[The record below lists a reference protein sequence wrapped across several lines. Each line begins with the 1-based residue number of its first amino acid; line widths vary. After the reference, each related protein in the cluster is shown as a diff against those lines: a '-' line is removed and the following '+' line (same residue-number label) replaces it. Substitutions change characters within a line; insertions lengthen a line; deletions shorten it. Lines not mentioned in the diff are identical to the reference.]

1 MEHSTDTFE
10 SLAGRHLDGELTADE
25 QAEFYRLIMRDPR
38 KRARAEQARDLD
50 RAAGRAIHA
59 VLGSPSRSMVTP
71 PLSRRNTHRWLRAQ
85 WLATAALLLLA
96 AGAWQLL
103 AMEKQ
108 AARMRAANAAM
119 KQQVMR
125 VDAAAHASVPKTQ
138 APRPEVTAAFSGGED
153 AALTLAP
160 PVLPEPNASIST
172 AATVSEMWWRKPR
185 VPLLANP
192 TTRSASATTQ
202 PAKHEDHPHS
212 WATLLNAM
220 DPTGKRYGRSMP
232 MPPAPAATPTP
243 VPGSA
248 PAPTSQPPVV
258 NSVSGEL

>member
-38 KRARAEQARDLD
+38 KRARVERAGDLD
-50 RAAGRAIHA
+50 RSASKAIHA

-71 PLSRRNTHRWLRAQ
+71 PLPRRNTHRWLRAQ

-96 AGAWQLL
+96 VGAWQLL

-108 AARMRAANAAM
+108 AAKMRAADAAM

-153 AALTLAP
+153 ATLTLAP

-192 TTRSASATTQ
+192 TTRSAIATTQ
-202 PAKHEDHPHS
+202 PAKHENHPHS

-220 DPTGKRYGRSMP
+220 DPTGKRYGQLMP
-232 MPPAPAATPTP
+232 MPAAPASTPAP
-243 VPGSA
+243 G
-248 PAPTSQPPVV
+248 SQPPVV